1 MQRYRGRRVL
11 TWWQGKIIPPGYGAE
26 GEDVIVNRAY
36 QRVATVRG
44 AEGYSADLH
53 EFRLTKGGTA
63 LITAIVPGPSGP
75 FFGRRATRRQRA

>member
-1 MQRYRGRRVL
+1 MSFTGPNFAEKSPL
-11 TWWQGKIIPPGYGAE
+11 AGAE

-53 EFRLTKGGTA
+53 EFRLTRGGTA
-63 LITAIVPGPSGP
+63 ASAQAGLGWLWHS
-75 FFGRRATRRQRA
+75 